1 MSESSTHEH
10 GPKHDKHDTGGHH
23 SKAEKIKGPLTLTQH
38 REAYNKSIE
47 SLGKQTSETI
57 TALLLNTFVRPFTKI
72 DKGHDEKFAPIRQ
85 FVTGIFSSIGSL
97 SFLVGSILVA
107 FQKTGSYSFH
117 AFREDSKNS
126 SNAKAKS
133 HHEPHHQPSG
143 H

>member
-97 SFLVGSILVA
+97 SLLVGSILVA
-107 FQKTGSYSFH
+107 AKKTSSYGFH
-117 AFREDSKNS
+117 TVSEKLRHLP
-126 SNAKAKS
+126 KAKS